1 MPESSGRIYQEDNDS
16 SSRAAAKFW
25 HRWQAV
31 QDGICMKDG
40 FGREIEYMRISITDR
55 CNLRCRYCMPDG
67 IRQVPASQILSYE
80 QIEEIVSAAAGLGIT
95 RIKVT
100 GGEPLARLGCP
111 EMIAGLKQ
119 IPGIRQ
125 VTMTTNGVLLGQ
137 YLAELR
143 EAGLDGVNISLDT
156 LNRETFRQIT
166 GRDQLPA
173 VLEGLEVALREA
185 ELSHRDEKSGDESF
199 RVKVNCVLQKGVN
212 DREWTEL
219 AGLARSRE
227 LDVRFI
233 EMMPVGHGS
242 LVPGVSNTE
251 LFREMHRKWPDI
263 HADASVHGNGPAVYM
278 RIPGW
283 RGSIGFISAMH
294 GKFCGRCNR
303 IRLTSQGKLKPCL
316 CYGETEDLMRVFR
329 EHPGGEEE
337 KRRKILTEV
346 LEKAVREKPA
356 AHCFE
361 NRAGITEQMD
371 MVSIGG

>member
-1 MPESSGRIYQEDNDS
+1 
-16 SSRAAAKFW
+16 
-25 HRWQAV
+25 
-31 QDGICMKDG
+31 MKDG
-40 FGREIEYMRISITDR
+40 FGREIEYMRISVTDR

-80 QIEEIVSAAAGLGIT
+80 QIAEIVSSAAGLGIS

-111 EMIAGLKQ
+111 ELVARLKR

-137 YLAELR
+137 YLKELR
-143 EAGLDGVNISLDT
+143 RAGLDGVNISLDT

-173 VLEGLEVALREA
+173 VLEGLEAALEESEWSR
-185 ELSHRDEKSGDESF
+185 RDGKSGDAPF
-199 RVKVNCVLQKGVN
+199 RVKVNCVLQRGVN
-212 DREWTEL
+212 DGEWPKL
-219 AGLARSRE
+219 AGLAGNRN

-233 EMMPVGHGS
+233 EMMPVGHGR

-251 LFREMHRKWPDI
+251 LFREMRRKWPELHPDT
-263 HADASVHGNGPAVYM
+263 AVHGNGPAVYVQ
-278 RIPGW
+278 IPGW
-283 RGSIGFISAMH
+283 KGSIGFISAMH
-294 GKFCGRCNR
+294 GKFCGSCNR

-329 EHPGGEEE
+329 EYPGVEEE
-337 KRRKILTEV
+337 KRRKILTEI

>member
-1 MPESSGRIYQEDNDS
+1 
-16 SSRAAAKFW
+16 
-25 HRWQAV
+25 
-31 QDGICMKDG
+31 MKDG

-80 QIEEIVSAAAGLGIT
+80 QIAEIVSAAAGLGIT
-95 RIKVT
+95 QIKVT

-111 EMIAGLKQ
+111 ELIARLKQ

-125 VTMTTNGVLLGQ
+125 VTMTTKQ

-233 EMMPVGHGS
+233 EMMPVGHGG
-242 LVPGVSNTE
+242 LFPGGSNTE
-251 LFREMHRKWPDI
+251 LFRELHRKWPDI

-303 IRLTSQGKLKPCL
+303 IRLTADGKLKSCL
-316 CYGETEDLMRVFR
+316 AFPAGEDVKEILRKGRTQQDISDAIVRCIQNKPEHHQFGVEKTEEDRLMS
-329 EHPGGEEE
+329 
-337 KRRKILTEV
+337 
-346 LEKAVREKPA
+346 
-356 AHCFE
+356 
-361 NRAGITEQMD
+361 Q
-371 MVSIGG
+371 IGG